1 MLPLSP
7 EILRSFPGFAKSPF
21 QPNSICYI
29 GPDVYA
35 TSVLLVA
42 VSIGLCHSGS
52 LHSSFIIYLLPQH
65 NLACARVFY
74 TGLKHLILPI

>member
-7 EILRSFPGFAKSPF
+7 KILRSFPGFAKSPF

-35 TSVLLVA
+35 MYVLLVA